1 MTSDTVGKI
10 IGDEHRESGWDDE
23 FIEAAARLRTA
34 EKSLGAI
41 NRSGE
46 CAVRKRVV
54 SDYSLMYQD

>member
-1 MTSDTVGKI
+1 MTADTVGKI
-10 IGDEHRESGWDDE
+10 IGYEHRESGWDDE
-23 FIEAAARLRTA
+23 FIEATARLRTA

-54 SDYSLMYQD
+54 SNYSLAHR